1 MVSLTMGN
9 SALPFADGG
18 VRDEQALGKFLL
30 GQAQFLA
37 PLADEAAE
45 CFFVFHDHTLLC
57 LDVPCKTMVSMGTE
71 GEKVKTRGAFFVS
84 TVGKVLGAQGVS
96 QEARC
101 CRPIESARAGP
112 HETVLLSRC
121 FWVRR
126 VPAGSPWILKK
137 NFLFSSQEA
146 KK

>member
-1 MVSLTMGN
+1 MGN

-71 GEKVKTRGAFFVS
+71 GEKSRQGAHFS
-84 TVGKVLGAQGVS
+84 SRPLGKSLGHKEFLKRLDA
-96 QEARC
+96 
-101 CRPIESARAGP
+101 AGP
-112 HETVLLSRC
+112 
-121 FWVRR
+121 
-126 VPAGSPWILKK
+126 
-137 NFLFSSQEA
+137 
-146 KK
+146 